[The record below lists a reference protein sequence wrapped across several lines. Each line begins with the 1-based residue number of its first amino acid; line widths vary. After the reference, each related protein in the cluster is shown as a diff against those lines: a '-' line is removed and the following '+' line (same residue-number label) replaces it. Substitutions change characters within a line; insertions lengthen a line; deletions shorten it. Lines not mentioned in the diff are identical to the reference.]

1 MSDHAELGREPVNP
15 ARRRL
20 LTGVA
25 CAASGLSGVMSLTPA
40 AVHAATGPDEADSA
54 TPDAWAALRRDFRF
68 SRAAPLNA
76 ANLCPALTPV
86 LEQQQRLTEQLSAD
100 VDFLNRR
107 DVVRGELAAARRSC
121 ANLLGV
127 GAADSL
133 AFVRNT
139 SEANAVIVSGLDL
152 GPGDEVL
159 LWQENHASNYR
170 SWHYRHQRH
179 PFRVRTLALDAATLS
194 DADIVEA
201 FVAALN
207 RRTRVVSFSQL
218 SNISGT
224 CLPVAAICAAVH
236 SYNPDILVHVDGAQ
250 SWGSMRVDLATMGCD
265 SYASSAH
272 KWLCGPR
279 GVGVLYVRE
288 EWAQRLHPLILG
300 YDFAFDYPQDSLP
313 RDARRFESLG
323 QRDTAACAAVGVAA
337 QWHQA
342 VGPGRIEERIST
354 LTQYTRRALENA
366 GIAVRTPADPQR
378 GHGVVVADLGGRH
391 KSYGAFLA
399 LHNAGVAAAFVH
411 GNTVHCTPGGVP
423 RNSDADI
430 LLRLCP
436 HIYNSTDDVD
446 AAVAIAARVQ
456 RSNFEIIKE
465 VVRFL

>member
-1 MSDHAELGREPVNP
+1 MVRDQTVNVT
-15 ARRRL
+15 RRRL
-20 LTGVA
+20 LTGA
-25 CAASGLSGVMSLTPA
+25 
-40 AVHAATGPDEADSA
+40 AATVAGLGPPALAGEAGLA
-54 TPDAWAALRRDFRF
+54 TPSERNAWGRVRSQFRF
-68 SRAAPLNA
+68 SGQAPLNA

-86 LEQQQRLTEQLSAD
+86 LEQQRQLGERLSAD
-100 VDFLNRR
+100 VGFLNRR
-107 DVVRGELAAARRSC
+107 EVVRNELAAARRSC
-121 ANLLGV
+121 AGLLGV
-127 GAADSL
+127 DEEHAL

-139 SEANAVIVSGLDL
+139 SEANAAIVSGLDL
-152 GPGDEVL
+152 GPQDEVL
-159 LWQENHASNYR
+159 LWHENHATNYR
-170 SWHYRHQRH
+170 SWHYRHLRT
-179 PFRVRTLALDAATLS
+179 PFRVRTLERDATALS
-194 DADIVEA
+194 DSEIVET

-207 RRTRVVSFSQL
+207 PHTRVVSFSEL

-224 CLPVAAICAAVH
+224 RLPAAAICEAVH
-236 SYNPDILVHVDGAQ
+236 AYNPDILVHVDGAQ
-250 SWGSMRVDLATMGCD
+250 SWGSMRVDLAAMGCD

-279 GVGVLYVRE
+279 GVGVLYLRDP
-288 EWAQRLHPLILG
+288 WAERLHPLILG
-300 YDFAFDYPQDSLP
+300 YDFDFDYPQDALP

-337 QWHQA
+337 QWHREIGVERVEQ
-342 VGPGRIEERIST
+342 RITE
-354 LTQYTRRALENA
+354 LTQHTIRALDNA
-366 GIAVRTPADPQR
+366 GIRVRTPTDPRR

-411 GNTVHCTPGGVP
+411 GNTVHCTPAGMP
-423 RNSDADI
+423 RETSADV

-436 HIYNSTDDVD
+436 HVYNSTADID